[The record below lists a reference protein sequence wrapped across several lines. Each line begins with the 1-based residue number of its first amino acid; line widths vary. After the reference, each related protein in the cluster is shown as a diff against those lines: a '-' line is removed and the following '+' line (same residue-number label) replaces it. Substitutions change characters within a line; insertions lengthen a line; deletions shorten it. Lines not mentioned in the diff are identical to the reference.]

1 MQFANVL
8 RKRRKELHLT
18 QQQLADKLHVT
29 RQTLSRWENN
39 LSYPNLDT
47 LVNLSEFL
55 AVPLD
60 ILLKGDGNLMVNKIS
75 QDVRDK
81 DKYKRYLMI
90 VSAIFILIFLW
101 LSVLGY
107 GRASQNEWIDRFN
120 PFLRVQYGY
129 AVLPNQVPEKREKTT
144 IIDSDG
150 KNKLVAAVKTPQQVD
165 AFVADDPFGSGSWLK
180 FYTVQYS
187 SKQRWALV
195 AHKGSYVS
203 NVRLFSRAQISLMM
217 REQTGNHYVAYDA
230 HAERRITKRFLWWPF
245 N

>member
-18 QQQLADKLHVT
+18 QQQLADKLHVI

-47 LVNLSEFL
+47 LVNLSKFS

-90 VSAIFILIFLW
+90 VSAIFILIFL
-101 LSVLGY
+101 
-107 GRASQNEWIDRFN
+107 
-120 PFLRVQYGY
+120 
-129 AVLPNQVPEKREKTT
+129 
-144 IIDSDG
+144 
-150 KNKLVAAVKTPQQVD
+150 
-165 AFVADDPFGSGSWLK
+165 
-180 FYTVQYS
+180 
-187 SKQRWALV
+187 
-195 AHKGSYVS
+195 
-203 NVRLFSRAQISLMM
+203 
-217 REQTGNHYVAYDA
+217 
-230 HAERRITKRFLWWPF
+230 
-245 N
+245 

>member
-8 RKRRKELHLT
+8 RKKRKELHLT
-18 QQQLADKLHVT
+18 QQELADQLHVT

-47 LVNLSEFL
+47 LVRLSGFL
-55 AVPLD
+55 EISLD
-60 ILLKGDGNLMVNKIS
+60 VLLKGDGNPMVNQIS

-81 DKYKRYLMI
+81 SKYKRYLM
-90 VSAIFILIFLW
+90 VVLAALVLIFIW
-101 LSVLGY
+101 LSLLGY
-107 GRASQNEWIDRFN
+107 GRATQNELIDRSN

-129 AVLPNQVPEKREKTT
+129 AVLPTQVPEKKEETT
-144 IIDSDG
+144 VVDRDG
-150 KNKLVAAVKTPQQVD
+150 KNKHVAAVTTPQRVD
-165 AFVADDPFGSGSWLK
+165 AFVADDPFGNGSWLK
-180 FYTVQYS
+180 FYTGKYS

-195 AHKGSYVS
+195 AHKGAYVS
-203 NVRLFSRAQISLMM
+203 NIRLVSRAQIPLMM

-245 N
+245 D